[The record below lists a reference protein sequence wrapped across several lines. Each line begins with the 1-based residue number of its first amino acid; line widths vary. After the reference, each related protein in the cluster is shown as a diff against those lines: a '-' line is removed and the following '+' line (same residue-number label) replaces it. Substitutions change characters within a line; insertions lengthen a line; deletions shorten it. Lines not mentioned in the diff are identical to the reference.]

1 VTQVIFLTLKRQKL
15 MPCIV
20 VFVILPK
27 LKLIIAKLHFAFMQK
42 YGYVVCVAKYLA
54 SVYPLL
60 KCCPMS

>member
-1 VTQVIFLTLKRQKL
+1 